1 MDELKKLV
9 STVLNIDYER
19 IDDNLSRDTTE
30 EWDSFKHL
38 MLMSEIEKQFQISFS
53 LQEIE
58 KTRSYR
64 DIQTL
69 MSSKIS

>member
-1 MDELKKLV
+1 LDELKKLV

>member
-1 MDELKKLV
+1 
-9 STVLNIDYER
+9 VLNIDYER